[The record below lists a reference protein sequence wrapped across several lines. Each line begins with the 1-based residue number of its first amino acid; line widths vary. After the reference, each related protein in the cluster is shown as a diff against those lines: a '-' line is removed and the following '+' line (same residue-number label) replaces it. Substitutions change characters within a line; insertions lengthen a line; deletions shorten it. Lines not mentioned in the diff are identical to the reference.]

1 MYTNPIISRSAVALA
16 VLLFAAGN
24 SLAADNADTTAPKK
38 ITSVEGVTEY
48 QLANGLRVLLYP
60 DASRPTITVNMVV
73 LVGSRHEGYGETG
86 MAHLLEHMLFK
97 GTFDHPNIPKVLTD
111 HGAQYNGTTSD
122 DRTNYYETFPAN
134 DENLEYFINLEA
146 DRLVNS
152 LVRKADLDFE
162 MTVVRNEFEMG
173 ENSPSNVLSE
183 RVSAAAYD
191 FHNYGK
197 PTIGNRSDIER
208 VPIQHLQDFY
218 HKYYQPDNVVL
229 LIAGQFDEAKAL
241 ALVQKYFG
249 AIPRPE
255 RKLDTTYTEEPAQ
268 DGQRNVILRRVGKVG
283 IVAAAYHIPA
293 GSHEDSAALQ
303 VLTRILTMPPSGRLY
318 KALVET
324 KKATD
329 VNASGRGEHD
339 PGLFFVTAEV
349 RDPSTLENV
358 RDDMTNLLQ
367 SIGSQG
373 VTEEEVERAKQ
384 QILKARERAAANT
397 TEFALRLTD
406 WIAIGDWRL
415 YYLNRDRIEKVTPAQ
430 VKEVAAKY
438 LTANNCTIGMFIPA
452 EKPERIAVP
461 PTPEVKA
468 LVGNYQGQQSISAGE
483 TFDAT
488 PENIEARVKRVDLPE
503 GIKGTLLA
511 KKTRG
516 DTVQLML
523 TLRYGDENNL
533 KGREVAAKLLP
544 PLMLRGT
551 KSLGEQEL
559 RDRLDHLGAT
569 INASAGGGLVPVGFA
584 VFMVQAKRD
593 TLPAVLDVLKQVLRE
608 PLLPEDKFDELKR
621 QELAGLEQSRNEPNA
636 LAYVALRHKLAPYKS
651 DDVRYQ
657 PTIDESIERTKNVT
671 HAQVQELY
679 RDFLG
684 SQAGQLS
691 IVGDFDPDACL
702 PILQEALA
710 GWKASKPYSRISV
723 SISPG
728 LTGSDQTIETPDKA
742 NAIFIAGEL
751 LPLRDDA
758 PDYPALEIADYIFGH
773 SALSSRLGDRVR
785 QKEGLS
791 YGISSNLNAS
801 AFDPRASFLI
811 FAISNPTNIPKVETA
826 VKEELDRFI
835 ADGVPTEELDRV
847 RQGYLQAQKV
857 SRNSDAG
864 LAALLSELT
873 YEGRTMKYI
882 ADLEEKIGALK
893 PDQVAAAVQKYLH
906 PKDLVIV
913 KAGDFK
919 AKEPAAKP

>member
-1 MYTNPIISRSAVALA
+1 LYTNPILSRSAVALA

-24 SLAADNADTTAPKK
+24 SLAADAADNTAPKK

-60 DASRPTITVNMVV
+60 DSSRPTITVNMVV

-229 LIAGQFDEAKAL
+229 VIAGQFDEAKAIS
-241 ALVQKYFG
+241 LVQKYFG

-268 DGQRNVILRRVGKVG
+268 DGERNVILRRVGKVG
-283 IVAAAYHIPA
+283 IVSAAYHIPA
-293 GSHEDSAALQ
+293 ASHEDAAALQ
-303 VLTRILTMPPSGRLY
+303 VLARILTMPPSGRLY
-318 KALVET
+318 KALVDT

-339 PGLFFVTAEV
+339 PGLFFVMAEV

-373 VTEEEVERAKQ
+373 VTDEEVERAKQ

-397 TEFALRLTD
+397 TEFARTLTD

-438 LTANNCTIGMFIPA
+438 LTANNRTVGIFIPA

-461 PTPEVKA
+461 TTPEVKA
-468 LVGNYQGQQSISAGE
+468 LVDNYQGQKSISAGE

-503 GIKGTLLA
+503 GIKATLLA

-523 TLRYGDENNL
+523 TLRYGDENSL
-533 KGREVAAKLLP
+533 KGREIAAKLLP

-551 KSLGEQEL
+551 KSLSEQEL

-569 INASAGGGLVPVGFA
+569 INASAGGGLVPVGSA

-593 TLPAVLDVLKQVLRE
+593 TLPAVLDVLKQILRE

-636 LAYVALRHKLAPYKS
+636 LAYVALRRSLAPYKA

-657 PTIDESIERTKNVT
+657 PTIDEAIERTKNVT

-691 IVGDFDPDACL
+691 IVGDFDPDTCL
-702 PILQEALA
+702 PILQETLA

-723 SISPG
+723 TVPPG
-728 LTGSDQTIETPDKA
+728 LTGSDQAIETPDKA

-758 PDYPALEIADYIFGH
+758 PDYPALEIADYVFGH
-773 SALSSRLGDRVR
+773 SALSSRLGARVR

-826 VKEELDRFI
+826 VKEELDKLI
-835 ADGVPTEELDRV
+835 ADGVPIEELDRV

-857 SRNSDAG
+857 SRNSDAA

-873 YEGRTMKYI
+873 YEGRTMKYV
-882 ADLEEKIGALK
+882 ADLEEKIGAVT
-893 PDQVAAAVQKYLH
+893 PDQVAAAVHKYLH

-919 AKEPAAKP
+919 PKVPAANP